1 MSSFSPLQPPN
12 VTYAGTRPLFIR
24 SINGIQAGND
34 GSVNVVGDTYYN
46 QTLTIGNTVA
56 IAFQPTSAPVNSRF
70 GICGTTQLTPIDSLF
85 DIDVPGMTP
94 SGVCLVM
101 YYNSGVPIDPF
112 APLENTI
119 NTVTCGVD
127 KVTIFVGIR
136 AINPGDVI
144 TWFCPRLSVS

>member
-1 MSSFSPLQPPN
+1 MSSFSPLSPPN
-12 VTYAGTRPLFIR
+12 VTYAGTKPLFLNANDITGD
-24 SINGIQAGND
+24 NQYTKAVTMGN
-34 GSVNVVGDTYYN
+34 SVAV
-46 QTLTIGNTVA
+46 I
-56 IAFQPTSAPVNSRF
+56 FQPTSAPVNDRY
-70 GICGTTQLTPIDSLF
+70 GITGSTQLTPIDSLF
-85 DIDVPGMTP
+85 DITVPGMTP
-94 SGVCLVM
+94 TGICIAM

-119 NTVTCGVD
+119 STITPGVN